1 MPAGFEHAARRA
13 DRPRGT
19 PPRFRP
25 RPALPDS
32 RDAHR
37 APRPL
42 GDTTN
47 KRIGRASGHE
57 AGKQENRKQEKDYE
71 HNTDKERIAL
81 ADECLSAE

>member
-42 GDTTN
+42 GDTEEKN
-47 KRIGRASGHE
+47 LQGMR
-57 AGKQENRKQEKDYE
+57 QEKQD
-71 HNTDKERIAL
+71 TG
-81 ADECLSAE
+81 ADHEK

>member
-1 MPAGFEHAARRA
+1 MPVGFEHAARRA

-42 GDTTN
+42 GDTEE
-47 KRIGRASGHE
+47 KIAGHE
-57 AGKQENRKQEKDYE
+57 AVKQETGNRKQGDV
-71 HNTDKERIAL
+71 
-81 ADECLSAE
+81 